1 MTDFEAAV
9 QGFAALDQPALSR
22 PWAWR
27 EGTVDVR
34 FALYHALEEAQEAH
48 VRVAAEPHPESR
60 RILALA
66 QRAFG
71 DLRGLL
77 TGLPAEHLDA
87 APSVGEWSIRETLHH
102 LLVIEGRYAVQTR
115 YAVDRAEAE
124 PVRIPDARLPTPA
137 QFDAG
142 GDVGALLVR
151 LATARAETN
160 RALGAL
166 APAAMGRPTIWAKID
181 VDVRFR
187 LHRFGA
193 HLVEHTV
200 QCEKTLDALGWRPP
214 EGRRIVRR
222 LTAAL
227 GELEGLGAVAAVREI
242 ESRLVERLASVRAAV
257 GAG

>member
-1 MTDFEAAV
+1 MSEFEGVV
-9 QGFAALDQPALSR
+9 QELAALDQAALSR

-27 EGTVDVR
+27 EGTIDVR
-34 FALYHALEEAQEAH
+34 YALYRALEEAQEAY
-48 VRVAAEPHPESR
+48 VRAAAGPHPESR

-77 TGLPAEHLDA
+77 TGLPAERLDA
-87 APSVGEWSIRETLHH
+87 APVPGEWSVRETLHH

-115 YAVDRAEAE
+115 YAVERAEGE
-124 PVRIPDARLPTPA
+124 PVRIPEARLPAPG

-142 GDVGALLVR
+142 GDVAALLAR
-151 LATARAETN
+151 LAAARTETN

-166 APAAMGRPTIWAKID
+166 APAVLGRPTIWAKVD

-187 LHRFGA
+187 LHRFAA

-214 EGRRIVRR
+214 EGRRIVRH
-222 LTAAL
+222 LAAAL
-227 GELEGLGAVAAVREI
+227 GELEGLDALAAVREI
-242 ESRLVERLASVRAAV
+242 EARLVERLASVRAAV

>member
-1 MTDFEAAV
+1 MSDFEAAV
-9 QGFAALDQPALSR
+9 QEFAALDQAALSR

-27 EGTVDVR
+27 EGTIDVR
-34 FALYHALEEAQEAH
+34 YALYRALEEAQEAY
-48 VRVAAEPHPESR
+48 VRMVAEPHPESR

-77 TGLPAEHLDA
+77 AGLPAERLDA
-87 APSVGEWSIRETLHH
+87 APRAGEWSIRETLHH
-102 LLVIEGRYAVQTR
+102 LIVVERRYAVQTR
-115 YAVDRAEAE
+115 YAVERSEAE
-124 PVRIPDARLPTPA
+124 PVRIPDARLPTPS
-137 QFDAG
+137 QIDAG
-142 GDVGALLVR
+142 GGVGALLAR
-151 LATARAETN
+151 LADARAETN

-166 APAAMGRPTIWAKID
+166 TPAAMRRSTVWVKID

-187 LHRFGA
+187 LHRFAA

-200 QCEKTLDALGWRPP
+200 QCDKTLDALGWRPP
-214 EGRRIVRR
+214 EGRRIARH

-227 GELEGLGAVAAVREI
+227 GELEGLGALVAAREI
-242 ESRLVERLASVRAAV
+242 ESRLVERLGSVRAAV